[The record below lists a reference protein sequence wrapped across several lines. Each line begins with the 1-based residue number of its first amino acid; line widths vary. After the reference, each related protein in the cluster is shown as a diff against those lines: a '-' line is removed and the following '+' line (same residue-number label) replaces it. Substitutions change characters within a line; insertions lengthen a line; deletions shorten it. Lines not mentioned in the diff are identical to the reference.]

1 MSTTNFKLCFL
12 TYFIK
17 LKDINNDLSKYIIA
31 NTIDIDKGNK
41 VVHLIKPIDISVYT
55 KEITGLKVN
64 IENINGDGEYKIKC
78 DGEFFDKSCKIK
90 QFNGDKIEGC
100 KNIDKTPKD
109 TDYNNILL

>member
-1 MSTTNFKLCFL
+1 M
-12 TYFIK
+12 
-17 LKDINNDLSKYIIA
+17 A
-31 NTIDIDKGNK
+31 NSIDKK
-41 VVHLIKPIDISVYT
+41 VVHLIKPNDNIDVYT
-55 KEITGLKVN
+55 NQKIPGLNVN

-90 QFNGDKIEGC
+90 QFKANDIDSC